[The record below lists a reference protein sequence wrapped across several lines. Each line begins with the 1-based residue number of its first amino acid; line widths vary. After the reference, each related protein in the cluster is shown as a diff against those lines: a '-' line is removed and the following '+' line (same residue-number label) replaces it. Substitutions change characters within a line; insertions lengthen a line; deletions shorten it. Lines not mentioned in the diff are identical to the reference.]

1 MQGLTELL
9 FRRVYEECFP
19 GAIERAV
26 TPFLSL
32 THNLHNLL
40 EGNGESTTL
49 RQYLRDVLP
58 EANEGSIP
66 ITPQI
71 LGKEPDEF
79 VALGNKLYDMGY
91 EEVNW
96 NIGCPM
102 RNITGKHRG
111 SGILPYPD
119 EVREVLD
126 AVMPKLKPQLSVK
139 MRIGLRQKEEIL
151 ALVPVINDYPLASV
165 TIHPRLGRQQYTG
178 VPDTETF
185 CRVLPMIK
193 HPVIYNGDIVT
204 VEDFR
209 RIKTICPTVADV
221 MVGRGILYRPTLPLE
236 VAEDESRVKGV
247 SWGELGR
254 MNEVGKQMS
263 ESERL
268 RMTKHFIGRMMTEI
282 RANAKSDESA
292 LRKTKEYW
300 CMLWRGLPISEAE
313 ARKVLREQ
321 ELTIVDNLI
330 GQFIQ

>member
-1 MQGLTELL
+1 MAPMQGLTELL

-19 GAIERAV
+19 GAIRLAV

-40 EGNGESTTL
+40 EGEQMTSTL
-49 RQYLRDVLP
+49 HHYLRDVLP

-119 EVREVLD
+119 EMRAVFDGVL
-126 AVMPKLKPQLSVK
+126 PKLKPKLSVK
-139 MRIGLRQKEEIL
+139 MRIGLRQKEEIM
-151 ALVPVINDYPLASV
+151 ALVPVLNDYPLASV

-178 VPDTETF
+178 VPDIETF
-185 CRVLPMIK
+185 RRVLPLIK

-204 VEDFR
+204 AEDIR
-209 RIKTICPTVADV
+209 HIKKTCPTVADV

-236 VAEDESRVKGV
+236 SEKKVDE
-247 SWGELGR
+247 E
-254 MNEVGKQMS
+254 
-263 ESERL
+263 ERL

-282 RANAKSDESA
+282 KANAKSDESA

-321 ELTIVDNLI
+321 ELTVVDNLI
-330 GQFIQ
+330 EKFIQ

>member
-19 GAIERAV
+19 GAIRLAV

-40 EGNGESTTL
+40 EGEQMTSTL
-49 RQYLRDVLP
+49 HHYLRDVLP

-119 EVREVLD
+119 EMRAVFDGVL
-126 AVMPKLKPQLSVK
+126 PKLKPKLSVK
-139 MRIGLRQKEEIL
+139 MRIGLRQKEEIM
-151 ALVPVINDYPLASV
+151 ALVPVLNDYPLASV

-178 VPDTETF
+178 VPDIETF
-185 CRVLPMIK
+185 RRVLPLIK

-204 VEDFR
+204 AEDIR
-209 RIKTICPTVADV
+209 HIKKTCPTVADV

-236 VAEDESRVKGV
+236 SEKKVDE
-247 SWGELGR
+247 E
-254 MNEVGKQMS
+254 
-263 ESERL
+263 ERL

-282 RANAKSDESA
+282 KANAKSDESA

-321 ELTIVDNLI
+321 ELTVVDNLI
-330 GQFIQ
+330 EKFIQ

>member
-19 GAIERAV
+19 GAIKLAV

-40 EGNGESTTL
+40 TDGAQSATMKHFM
-49 RQYLRDVLP
+49 RDVLP

-79 VALGNKLYDMGY
+79 VALGNRLYDMGY
-91 EEVNW
+91 GEVNW

-111 SGILPYPD
+111 SGILPYPE
-119 EVREVLD
+119 EVRAVLD
-126 AVMPKLKPQLSVK
+126 GVLPALKPRLSIK
-139 MRIGLRQKEEIL
+139 MRIGLRQKEDIF
-151 ALVPVINDYPLASV
+151 ALVPVLNDYPLASI

-178 VPDTETF
+178 VPDMETF
-185 CRVLPMIK
+185 GQVLPLIK
-193 HPVIYNGDIVT
+193 HPVTYNGDITTAADVQ
-204 VEDFR
+204 
-209 RIKTICPTVADV
+209 RIKEAYPTVADI

-236 VAEDESRVKGV
+236 IE
-247 SWGELGR
+247 GR
-254 MNEVGKQMS
+254 TMS
-263 ESERL
+263 EEERL
-268 RMTKHFIGRMMTEI
+268 LATKYFIRRLNEEI
-282 RANAKSDESA
+282 RRTAPSDESA
-292 LRKTKEYW
+292 IRKTKEYW
-300 CMLWRGLPISEAE
+300 CMLWKGLPISEIE

-321 ELTIVDNLI
+321 ELTAVDKLI
-330 GQFIQ
+330 CTFIQ

>member
-40 EGNGESTTL
+40 EGNGESATL

-236 VAEDESRVKGV
+236 SEKKVDE
-247 SWGELGR
+247 E
-254 MNEVGKQMS
+254 
-263 ESERL
+263 ERL
-268 RMTKHFIGRMMTEI
+268 RLTKHFIGRMMSEI